1 MKKLFVAVLALAALA
16 ACNKDNEFVPEV
28 SKDAKSITVAIQNT
42 AATRAGVTAPG
53 VNGKACAEAEHMK
66 ILFADASGKI
76 LKVLPLVGTA
86 PEGEAHAAEYAV
98 GATSTDKDG
107 NTVYLWH
114 NVPASINQ
122 IAVVRDTKGDVAI
135 VEGETTLAKV
145 KDAADDEAKNLEREL
160 DDIFLYDEDTLS
172 NSGVECVVYNGV
184 EYKIWTASVR
194 VAPLFTRLEI
204 TNIQCDDLGVAN
216 TDDDINSF
224 GYDELVINSLTWT
237 AENGSYTIAPA
248 EGATSLTTLY
258 SANNNTAAANNT
270 QTDASK
276 RFNYW
281 TADGLAPATAPGVQS
296 KVWSWNVLPQKF
308 GQMDLVITV
317 DAYDYVLVD
326 RNVALKVIDLSTA
339 ENATE
344 DNDFELLVENIYRID
359 LSFDEGDLTGKE
371 GRCVQVTVEI
381 APWTVNTVY
390 PVYGK

>member
-28 SKDAKSITVAIQNT
+28 SKDAKSITVAIENS

-53 VNGKACAEAEHMK
+53 VHNEACAEAKDMN

-86 PEGEAHAAEYAV
+86 PEGEAHATEYAV
-98 GATSTDKDG
+98 GVTSTDEND

-122 IAVVRDTKGDVAI
+122 IAVVRDTKGDVEI
-135 VEGETTLAKV
+135 VEGETTLDDV
-145 KDAADDEAKNLEREL
+145 KDAADDEDANLEREL
-160 DDIFLYDEDTLS
+160 DDIFLYAEDTLS
-172 NSGVECVVYNGV
+172 NDGGDCVVYNGV

-204 TNIQCDDLGVAN
+204 TNIQCDDLGETN

-237 AENGSYTIAPA
+237 AEKGVYTIAPA
-248 EGATSLTTLY
+248 TEGASLVTLY
-258 SANNNTAAANNT
+258 SDNNNTAAANNT

-281 TADGLAPATAPGVQS
+281 TADGLAPVEAGVQS

-344 DNDFELLVENIYRID
+344 DNDFELAVENIYRID

>member
-1 MKKLFVAVLALAALA
+1 MKKLFVAVLAIATLV

-28 SKDAKSITVAIQNT
+28 SKDAKSITVAIANS
-42 AATRAGVTAPG
+42 ATSRAGVTAPG
-53 VNGKACAEAEHMK
+53 VHNEACAEAEDMN

-98 GATSTDKDG
+98 GATSTDEDG

-145 KDAADDEAKNLEREL
+145 RDAADDEAANLEREL
-160 DDIFLYDEDTLS
+160 GDIFLYAEDTLS

-204 TNIQCDDLGVAN
+204 TNIQCDDLGETN

-237 AENGSYTIAPA
+237 AEKGSYTIAPA
-248 EGATSLTTLY
+248 TEGAPLTTLY
-258 SANNNTAAANNT
+258 SDNNNTAAANNT
-270 QTDASK
+270 QTDPSK

-281 TADGLAPATAPGVQS
+281 TADGLAPVTTGVQS

-339 ENATE
+339 DNATE
-344 DNDFELLVENIYRID
+344 DKDFALAVENIYRID